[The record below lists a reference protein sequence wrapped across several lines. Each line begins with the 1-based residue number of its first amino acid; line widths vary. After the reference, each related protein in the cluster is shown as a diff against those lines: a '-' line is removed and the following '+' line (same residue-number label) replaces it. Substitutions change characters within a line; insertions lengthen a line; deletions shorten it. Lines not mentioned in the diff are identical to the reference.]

1 MVEIDRGR
9 RKVWGLGGE
18 PSGWGRGRW
27 DGALS
32 FHLLEISPSFRP
44 HPPQL
49 AGKSS
54 QPYPPSTSRLLTDVL
69 GKGGGLREGR
79 VERGCR
85 EGKLKE
91 GEGDPW
97 KG

>member
-9 RKVWGLGGE
+9 RKVWGLGRE
-18 PSGWGRGRW
+18 LSGWGRGRW

-54 QPYPPSTSRLLTDVL
+54 QPYPPLHKPIAYRCSR
-69 GKGGGLREGR
+69 KGGG
-79 VERGCR
+79 
-85 EGKLKE
+85 
-91 GEGDPW
+91 
-97 KG
+97 